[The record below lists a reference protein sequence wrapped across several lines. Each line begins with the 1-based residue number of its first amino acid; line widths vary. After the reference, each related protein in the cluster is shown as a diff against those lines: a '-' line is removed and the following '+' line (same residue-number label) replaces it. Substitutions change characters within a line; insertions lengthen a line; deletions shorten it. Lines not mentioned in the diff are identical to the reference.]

1 MNVPELKK
9 RVDVSVD
16 GYVIA
21 AYPVGENVLAATG
34 EGELFLLDGATGR
47 TLERVRAHDGG
58 ANAAALSP
66 GGAHVVTCGQ
76 DGRARVFDART
87 LVPHA
92 DLPSPSAWVE
102 AATFSPKGDLVAIAC
117 GRRFR
122 VFGVDGSP
130 VVESEDHPSTVTALT
145 FGRDGKRLAT
155 AAYGGVCL
163 FSLAERRTI
172 RRFEWKGSLVSLAM
186 SPDDKVVAC
195 GSQDG
200 SVHFW
205 RLSTGRDSAMTGY
218 PFKPKS
224 LAWDSASSLL
234 ATGGDTKVTVWDF
247 QGKGPE
253 GTAPIQLDAHKGLVS
268 SLAFAERR
276 ALLASGGEETAVFLW
291 EPRKS
296 REPRAFGLTDDVVTS
311 LRFGKSSLVAA
322 TAAGR
327 VTVFEM

>member
-1 MNVPELKK
+1 MSVPELKK
-9 RVDVSVD
+9 RVAVSVD
-16 GYVIA
+16 GFVIA
-21 AYPVGENVLAATG
+21 ALPVGEDLVVATG
-34 EGELFLLDGATGR
+34 EGELLLLEGATGR
-47 TLERVRAHDGG
+47 TIERVRAHDGG
-58 ANAAALSP
+58 ANDAVLAP
-66 GGAHVVTCGQ
+66 GGTHLVTCGQ
-76 DGRARVFDART
+76 DGRARVFAART
-87 LVPHA
+87 LAHVA
-92 DLPSPSAWVE
+92 DLPSASAWVE
-102 AATFSPKGDLVAIAC
+102 AAAFSPRGDLVAIAC
-117 GRRFR
+117 GRKVR
-122 VFGVDGSP
+122 VYGVDGSP

-155 AAYGGVCL
+155 AAYGGVSL
-163 FSLAERRTI
+163 FSLQERRVV
-172 RRFEWKGSLVSLAM
+172 RRFDWKGSLISLAM

-218 PFKPKS
+218 PFKPKA

-268 SLAFAERR
+268 CLAFAERR

-311 LRFGKSSLVAA
+311 LRVGKDTLVVGS
-322 TAAGR
+322 AAGR
-327 VTVFEM
+327 VAIFEM